1 LHGRE
6 FVGGG
11 AEKLTSVCDLHLP
24 GERRRVIE
32 QVLRNV
38 AKNDPASR
46 VSQKRAKRDEA
57 ITAADIK
64 ESAVLSQPGIGQ
76 DSIPYG
82 IQVLQS
88 GLQTLRIAAM
98 PAMQQ
103 PLGPDVCRWF
113 RHQAVFTM

>member
-1 LHGRE
+1 M
-6 FVGGG
+6 
-11 AEKLTSVCDLHLP
+11 
-24 GERRRVIE
+24 
-32 QVLRNV
+32 
-38 AKNDPASR
+38 
-46 VSQKRAKRDEA
+46 SQKRAKRDEA